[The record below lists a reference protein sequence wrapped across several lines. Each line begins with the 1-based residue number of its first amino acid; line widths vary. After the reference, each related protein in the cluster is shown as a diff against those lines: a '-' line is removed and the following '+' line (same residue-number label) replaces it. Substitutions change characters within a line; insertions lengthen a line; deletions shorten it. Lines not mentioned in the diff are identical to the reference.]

1 MAILSMSGVKTAGK
15 EGMAGAVIS
24 GISVKGASLKQGP
37 KAA

>member
-1 MAILSMSGVKTAGK
+1 V
-15 EGMAGAVIS
+15 GMAGAVIS